1 MKSIDGLDGLRSAME
16 AEGNP
21 VYTYDREKEQK
32 KIKSGGEITLTLTT
46 KKGLGEARLIVF
58 LAGMSLGILISA
70 VYARMGV
77 GFGG

>member
-21 VYTYDREKEQK
+21 MYTYDREKEQK
-32 KIKSGGEITLTLTT
+32 KIKSGGEVTLALTT
-46 KKGLGEARLIVF
+46 KKSLGEARLIVF
-58 LAGMSLGILISA
+58 FAGMSLGILISA